1 MGICLTTTLRLP
13 RVFLGAKIGSLKPDS
28 NWLLATSD
36 IFRPV
41 KFWLKLRGLDQMTHL
56 IQYQIWSIDRL
67 PPRDLLLQSS
77 HFASLVGCMHCL
89 LTPAAHSPLPN
100 RIDSCSPIWVTY
112 RFSLHRKTLE
122 ACMIGLA
129 LLRLYV

>member
-1 MGICLTTTLRLP
+1 MGICLTTLRLP
-13 RVFLGAKIGSLKPDS
+13 RVFLGAKVRVLKSDS
-28 NWLLATSD
+28 NWLLTTSD

-56 IQYQIWSIDRL
+56 IQHQIWSIDRL
-67 PPRDLLLQSS
+67 HQGTSFYKVLN
-77 HFASLVGCMHCL
+77 FASLVGCMHCL

-129 LLRLYV
+129 FLRLYV